1 MTPPGTSAF
10 VDRPDY
16 RVDIYARRNVVT
28 ASADGRLLAQTSRS
42 LLVDEQ
48 DHGLV
53 FYFPRDDIRIELTP
67 DPATK
72 SRCPFKGEATHW
84 RFDGDGDSAI
94 CWSYENPFNEVTRLR
109 GYVAFYQDSVDVRVG
124 QAHPAVS
131 WRPPPETGAR
141 VDGTPGSDSESD
153 GSDR

>member
-1 MTPPGTSAF
+1 MTSQNTSAF
-10 VDRPDY
+10 ADRPDY
-16 RVDIYARRNVVT
+16 RVDIYPRRNVVT
-28 ASADGRLLAQTSRS
+28 ASVDGRLLAQTSRS

-53 FYFPRDDIRIELTP
+53 FYFPRTDIRVELTVDP
-67 DPATK
+67 DTK

-94 CWSYENPFNEVTRLR
+94 CWSYETPFEEVARLR
-109 GYVAFYQDSVDVRVG
+109 GYVAFYQDSVDVRLG

-131 WRPPPETGAR
+131 WRPP
-141 VDGTPGSDSESD
+141 SESAT
-153 GSDR
+153 